1 MISVHQREKL
11 KEILTDFLIWAMDH
25 REPSNI
31 MLLLGDIS
39 DNTAFQ
45 DAIKFLKSQ
54 NYNVLLAQPQYASGV
69 LLTIPSSV
77 WLWET
82 LSAGGKPIDPT
93 GSSSVDNTT
102 SACTGI
108 SQGVKQSGKAR
119 RKRQSKA
126 RH

>member
-54 NYNVLLAQPQYASGV
+54 N
-69 LLTIPSSV
+69 
-77 WLWET
+77 
-82 LSAGGKPIDPT
+82 
-93 GSSSVDNTT
+93 
-102 SACTGI
+102 
-108 SQGVKQSGKAR
+108 
-119 RKRQSKA
+119 
-126 RH
+126 

>member
-69 LLTIPSSV
+69 LLSMAV
-77 WLWET
+77 
-82 LSAGGKPIDPT
+82 GNPI
-93 GSSSVDNTT
+93 SRW
-102 SACTGI
+102 
-108 SQGVKQSGKAR
+108 KAYR
-119 RKRQSKA
+119 PNR
-126 RH
+126 